1 MKTKAKSLISISSF
15 AVLIMILCILP
26 SGAFASVNNPAFTPV
41 QNVTEENFTD
51 VQANI
56 LASISEQ
63 IAKLQNFYDNV
74 SEASNSS
81 ELQEVLS
88 RHIPANGYE
97 PTGINRRPCGICNEP
112 CGIPEF
118 DLYQVENVTD
128 YNYTDIQ
135 PKIIISLENITDML
149 KAEQINLIKEGETE
163 RVKELG
169 ERIVNLEYLSIS
181 VSTTSNAAEL
191 QEIVLTYMKTQA
203 DNSLEKEIELIE
215 YNVSYIESTTYELTD
230 NITKL
235 NDRISE
241 LTAQR
246 EKINGVKS
254 LADLKKIMPFSQE
267 IVGIGV
273 VCPIQN
279 GEWEGCNCP
288 MCNPVKTQDNN
299 TDNNI
304 ENL

>member
-1 MKTKAKSLISISSF
+1 MKIKAKSLSLISRF
-15 AVLIMILCILP
+15 AVLLTVLCIVP
-26 SGAFASVNNPAFTPV
+26 SGAFASVNNPTFTPV
-41 QNVTEENFTD
+41 QNLTEENFTD

-56 LASISEQ
+56 LFSISEQ
-63 IAKLQNFYDNV
+63 IAELQTFYTNI

-88 RHIPANGYE
+88 YHIPASGCGLS
-97 PTGINRRPCGICNEP
+97 GINSQPCGTCNGSCEM
-112 CGIPEF
+112 PEF

-128 YNYTDIQ
+128 YNYTDVQ

-149 KAEQINLIKEGETE
+149 KVEQINLIKAGETE
-163 RVKELG
+163 RVKEIG
-169 ERIVNLEYLSIS
+169 ERIVNLEYLSAS
-181 VSTTSNAAEL
+181 VSTASNAAEL
-191 QEIVLTYMKTQA
+191 KEIVLTYMKTQA
-203 DNSLEKEIELIE
+203 DKSLEKEIEQIE
-215 YNVSYIESTTYELTD
+215 YEVSDIESTTYELTD

-246 EKINGVKS
+246 EKINGAKS
-254 LADLKKIMPFSQE
+254 LSDLKKIMPSSQE

-279 GEWEGCNCP
+279 GEWEGCNCS
-288 MCNPVKTQDNN
+288 MWYPVNAQENN
-299 TDNNI
+299 TDNNT